1 MMDVAKEAGV
11 STATVSAVING
22 ITTRIPVSEASRTKV
37 KEAIRKLNYQVNEH
51 ARSLRTG
58 KSFTIGV
65 VVSDITQPFSGE
77 MIRVIERELSS
88 RNYNFLLSDVQNNKE
103 REHFY
108 LQLFLQKKVDGILFV
123 GASNELDDQGIQDL
137 LRAGIPVVLTEREVS
152 EKNVPC
158 VLVDNI
164 KGGFM
169 ATDHLIQQGYAHITF
184 IVGPSQNAVS
194 IERLEGYK
202 SALMQNNREFSDAG
216 IVEGGISLED
226 GYNAMQSLLSR
237 AEIPTA
243 VVAFNDSLA
252 LGAMRAIKDKGLNV
266 PEDIAVIGYDDIP
279 MASYC
284 DPSLTTIRQP
294 ILRMCQ
300 EAAGLLLDILGEKY
314 PRDYF
319 KKTVLEPELVI
330 RKSCGCGRQ
339 KSG

>member
-1 MMDVAKEAGV
+1 MMDVAKAAGV

-22 ITTRIPVSEASRTKV
+22 ISTRIPVSEASHTKV

-77 MIRVIERELSS
+77 MIRVVERVLCS
-88 RNYNFLLSDVQNNKE
+88 RNYNFLLSDIQNNKE

-123 GASNELDDQGIQDL
+123 GASNELDDHGIQDL
-137 LRAGIPVVLTEREVS
+137 LKAGIPVVLTEREVS

-158 VLVDNI
+158 VLVDNR

-169 ATDHLIQQGYAHITF
+169 ATNHLIQQGHVHVTF
-184 IVGPSQNAVS
+184 ITGPEKNVVS
-194 IERLEGYK
+194 IKRLEGYK
-202 SALMQNNREFSDAG
+202 CALIQNKREFLEER
-216 IVEGGISLED
+216 IIEGGISLED
-226 GYNAMQSLLSR
+226 GYNAMRTLLNR
-237 AEIPTA
+237 TTVPTA
-243 VVAFNDSLA
+243 VVAFNDTLA
-252 LGAMRAIKDKGLNV
+252 LGAMRAIKDKGLGV

-284 DPSLTTIRQP
+284 DPQLTTIRQP
-294 ILRMCQ
+294 ILRMCH
-300 EAAGLLLDILGEKY
+300 EATGLLLDILGKKY
-314 PRDYF
+314 SRDYF
-319 KKTVLEPELVI
+319 KKTVLEPELVV

-339 KSG
+339 KSK